1 MEQKSKFDKVMGA
14 WDILVIAFGA
24 MIGWGWVINSGDW
37 ITTAGFAGSIIAML
51 IGGLMVFF
59 VGLTYA
65 ELTSA
70 MPQCGGEHV
79 FSYRA
84 MGPTGSFVCTWMII
98 LGYVATSAF
107 EATALPTVITYLFP
121 DFNQVYL
128 YSIAGKDIYL
138 TTIVLGVGVAILI
151 TVINIKGAKTAAIL
165 QTVLTAIIAI
175 AGILLVV
182 GSAINGDM
190 GNITGQMWES
200 GAGNTLGSV
209 FKVACMTP
217 FLFIGFDVIPQAA
230 EEINVPYKKI
240 GKIMLLSI
248 FLAVA
253 WYLMII
259 FAVCYIMPQSE
270 IAKEMMSQNGL
281 VSAKAI
287 EIAFRSPLMGKV
299 LIIGGLCGII
309 TSWNSFLMG
318 GSRALYS
325 MGESLMIPKMFGKL
339 GKNKTPEAAIILC
352 GIACVAAPFFGRGVL
367 VWLVD
372 AASFGCVIAY
382 MFVSISFCIL
392 RKKRPE
398 MERPYKVKA
407 GKFVGVMAVL
417 MAGFMTLLYIIPASF
432 SAALVWQEWVVVG
445 IWLALGVFFYFYSKR
460 KYGAEFGRDI
470 FIVDESKTV
479 EEEPA
484 LLPNAKY
491 PDRHFVIT
499 MGCEYGSGG
508 PEIARM
514 VADYFGI
521 EYYDR
526 DLVDKVVQE
535 IGVDKGLVEEADTK
549 IGVRYAFDTSYGV
562 RYANLSNRVI
572 DAQFQAIHDFAKHS
586 CVIVGRSSD
595 YILRD
600 TEDVMNVFIYAPQK
614 DEIAAVM
621 KKKGLNERKAEEE
634 WENVEKSQHARHEY
648 ITGKKRGD
656 RHTRD
661 ILLNSSLLGWDATA
675 QFIEELVERRFGL
688 TEETLKKEAWRAN
701 ERIYDQN
708 RNRRI

>member
-37 ITTAGFAGSIIAML
+37 ITTAGFMGSIIAML
-51 IGGLMVFF
+51 IGGVMVFF

-121 DFNQVYL
+121 KFNQVYL

-138 TTIVLGVGVAILI
+138 TTILLGVGVAVLI
-151 TVINIKGAKTAAIL
+151 TFINIIGAKTAAIL
-165 QTVLTAIIAI
+165 QIVLTAIIAI
-175 AGILLVV
+175 AGILLVA
-182 GSAINGDM
+182 GSAVNGD
-190 GNITGQMWES
+190 GANITGQMWES
-200 GAGNTLGSV
+200 GTGTTLGSV

-253 WYLMII
+253 WYLLII
-259 FAVCYIMPQSE
+259 FAVCYIMPQSA
-270 IAKEMMSQNGL
+270 IAQEMSSQNGL

-339 GKNKTPEAAIILC
+339 GKHKTPEAAIILC

-392 RKKRPE
+392 RKKKPE
-398 MERPYKVKA
+398 MARPYKVKA
-407 GKFVGVMAVL
+407 GRFVGVMAVL
-417 MAGFMTLLYIIPASF
+417 MAGFMTLLYIVPASF
-432 SAALVWQEWVVVG
+432 SAALVWQEWIVVG
-445 IWLALGVFFYFYSKR
+445 IWLALGAFFYFYSKK

-470 FIVDESKTV
+470 FIVEDGGKA
-479 EEEPA
+479 EEQEEA
-484 LLPNAKY
+484 VLPNAKY

-499 MGCEYGSGG
+499 VGCEYGSGG
-508 PEIARM
+508 PQIAKM
-514 VADYFGI
+514 IADRLGI
-521 EYYDR
+521 EYYNR
-526 DLVDKVVQE
+526 DLVDKVVAQ

-572 DAQFQAIHDFAKHS
+572 DAQFQAINDFANRSS

-595 YILRD
+595 YILRNRD
-600 TEDVMNVFIYAPQK
+600 DVLNVFIYAPQE

-621 KKKGLNERKAEEE
+621 KEKGIKNMRKAKEE
-634 WENVEKSQHARHEY
+634 WESVDKAQHARHEY

-661 ILLNSSLLGWDATA
+661 MLINSSILGWDETA
-675 QFIEELVERRFGL
+675 DMIIDMIDRKFEQDDAKQ
-688 TEETLKKEAWRAN
+688 LKKEA
-701 ERIYDQN
+701 
-708 RNRRI
+708 

>member
-51 IGGLMVFF
+51 IGGVMVFF

-121 DFNQVYL
+121 EFNQVYL

-138 TTIVLGVGVAILI
+138 TTILLGVGVAVLI
-151 TVINIKGAKTAAIL
+151 TFINIRGAKTAAIL

-182 GSAINGDM
+182 GSAVNGD
-190 GNITGQMWES
+190 GANITGQMWES
-200 GAGNTLGSV
+200 GSGNTLGSV

-253 WYLMII
+253 WYLLII
-259 FAVCYIMPQSE
+259 FAVCYIMPQSA
-270 IAKEMMSQNGL
+270 IAQEMSSQNGL

-339 GKNKTPEAAIILC
+339 GKHKTPEAAIILC
-352 GIACVAAPFFGRGVL
+352 GIACVVAPFFGRGVL

-392 RKKRPE
+392 RKKKPE
-398 MERPYKVKA
+398 MARPYKVKA
-407 GKFVGVMAVL
+407 GRFVGVMAVL
-417 MAGFMTLLYIIPASF
+417 MAGFMTLLYIVPASF
-432 SAALVWQEWVVVG
+432 SAALVWQEWIVVG
-445 IWLALGVFFYFYSKR
+445 IWLALGVFFYFYSKK

-470 FIVDESKTV
+470 FSV
-479 EEEPA
+479 EDGGKAEEQEEA
-484 LLPNAKY
+484 VLPNAKY

-499 MGCEYGSGG
+499 VGCEYGSGG
-508 PEIARM
+508 PQIAKM
-514 VADYFGI
+514 IADRLGI
-521 EYYDR
+521 EYYNR
-526 DLVDKVVQE
+526 DLVDKVVAQ

-572 DAQFQAIHDFAKHS
+572 DAQFQAINDFANRSS

-595 YILRD
+595 YILRNRD
-600 TEDVMNVFIYAPQK
+600 DVLNVFIYAPQE

-621 KKKGLNERKAEEE
+621 KEKGIKNMRKAKEE
-634 WENVEKSQHARHEY
+634 WESVDKAQHARHEY

-661 ILLNSSLLGWDATA
+661 MLINSSILGWDETA
-675 QFIEELVERRFGL
+675 DMIIDMIDRKFEQDDAKQ
-688 TEETLKKEAWRAN
+688 LKKEA
-701 ERIYDQN
+701 
-708 RNRRI
+708 

>member
-51 IGGLMVFF
+51 IGGVMVFF

-121 DFNQVYL
+121 EFNQVYL

-138 TTIVLGVGVAILI
+138 TTILLGVGVAVLI
-151 TVINIKGAKTAAIL
+151 TFINIRGAKTAAIL

-182 GSAINGDM
+182 GSAVNGD
-190 GNITGQMWES
+190 GANITGQMWES
-200 GAGNTLGSV
+200 GTGTTLGSV

-253 WYLMII
+253 WYLLII
-259 FAVCYIMPQSE
+259 FAVCYIMPQSA
-270 IAKEMMSQNGL
+270 IAQEMSSQNGL

-339 GKNKTPEAAIILC
+339 GKHKTPEAAIILC
-352 GIACVAAPFFGRGVL
+352 GIACVVAPFFGRGVL

-392 RKKRPE
+392 RKKKPE
-398 MERPYKVKA
+398 MARPYKVKA
-407 GKFVGVMAVL
+407 GRFVGVMAVL
-417 MAGFMTLLYIIPASF
+417 MAGFMTLLYIVPASF
-432 SAALVWQEWVVVG
+432 SAALVWQ
-445 IWLALGVFFYFYSKR
+445 
-460 KYGAEFGRDI
+460 
-470 FIVDESKTV
+470 
-479 EEEPA
+479 
-484 LLPNAKY
+484 
-491 PDRHFVIT
+491 
-499 MGCEYGSGG
+499 
-508 PEIARM
+508 
-514 VADYFGI
+514 
-521 EYYDR
+521 
-526 DLVDKVVQE
+526 
-535 IGVDKGLVEEADTK
+535 
-549 IGVRYAFDTSYGV
+549 
-562 RYANLSNRVI
+562 
-572 DAQFQAIHDFAKHS
+572 
-586 CVIVGRSSD
+586 
-595 YILRD
+595 
-600 TEDVMNVFIYAPQK
+600 
-614 DEIAAVM
+614 
-621 KKKGLNERKAEEE
+621 
-634 WENVEKSQHARHEY
+634 
-648 ITGKKRGD
+648 
-656 RHTRD
+656 
-661 ILLNSSLLGWDATA
+661 
-675 QFIEELVERRFGL
+675 
-688 TEETLKKEAWRAN
+688 
-701 ERIYDQN
+701 
-708 RNRRI
+708 

>member
-51 IGGLMVFF
+51 IGGVMVFF

-121 DFNQVYL
+121 EFNQVYL

-138 TTIVLGVGVAILI
+138 TTILLGVGVAVLI
-151 TVINIKGAKTAAIL
+151 TFINIRGAKTAAIL

-182 GSAINGDM
+182 GSAVNGD
-190 GNITGQMWES
+190 GANITGQMWES
-200 GAGNTLGSV
+200 GTGTTLGSV

-253 WYLMII
+253 WYLLII
-259 FAVCYIMPQSE
+259 FAVCYIMPQSA
-270 IAKEMMSQNGL
+270 IAQEMSSQNGL

-339 GKNKTPEAAIILC
+339 GKHKTPEAAIILC
-352 GIACVAAPFFGRGVL
+352 GIACVVAPFFGRGVL

-392 RKKRPE
+392 RKKKPE
-398 MERPYKVKA
+398 MARPYKVKA
-407 GKFVGVMAVL
+407 GRFVGVMAVL
-417 MAGFMTLLYIIPASF
+417 MAGFMTLLYIVPASF
-432 SAALVWQEWVVVG
+432 SAALVWQEWIVVG
-445 IWLALGVFFYFYSKR
+445 IWLALGAFFYFYSKK
-460 KYGAEFGRDI
+460 KYGAEFGRHI
-470 FIVDESKTV
+470 FIVEDGGKT
-479 EEEPA
+479 EEQEETV
-484 LLPNAKY
+484 LPNAKY

-499 MGCEYGSGG
+499 VGCEYGSGG
-508 PEIARM
+508 PQIAKM
-514 VADYFGI
+514 IADRLGI
-521 EYYDR
+521 EYYNR
-526 DLVDKVVQE
+526 DLVDKVVAQ

-572 DAQFQAIHDFAKHS
+572 DAQFQAINDFANRSS

-595 YILRD
+595 YILRNRD
-600 TEDVMNVFIYAPQK
+600 DVLNVFIYAPQE

-621 KKKGLNERKAEEE
+621 KEKGIKNMRKAKEE
-634 WENVEKSQHARHEY
+634 WESVDKAQHARHEY

-661 ILLNSSLLGWDATA
+661 MLINSSILGWDETA
-675 QFIEELVERRFGL
+675 DMIIDMIDRKFEQDDAKQ
-688 TEETLKKEAWRAN
+688 LKKEA
-701 ERIYDQN
+701 
-708 RNRRI
+708 

>member
-51 IGGLMVFF
+51 IGGVMVFF

-121 DFNQVYL
+121 EFNQVYL

-138 TTIVLGVGVAILI
+138 TTILLGVGVAVLI
-151 TVINIKGAKTAAIL
+151 TFINIRGAKTAAIL

-182 GSAINGDM
+182 GSAVNGD
-190 GNITGQMWES
+190 GANITGQMWES
-200 GAGNTLGSV
+200 GTGTTLGSV

-253 WYLMII
+253 WYLLII
-259 FAVCYIMPQSE
+259 FAVCYIMPQSA
-270 IAKEMMSQNGL
+270 IAQEMSSQNGL

-299 LIIGGLCGII
+299 LIIGGLCVII

-339 GKNKTPEAAIILC
+339 GKHKTPEAAIILC
-352 GIACVAAPFFGRGVL
+352 GIACVVAPFFGRGVL

-392 RKKRPE
+392 RKKKPE

-407 GKFVGVMAVL
+407 GRFVGVMAVL
-417 MAGFMTLLYIIPASF
+417 MAGFMTLLYIVPASF

-445 IWLALGVFFYFYSKR
+445 IWLALGVFFYFYSKK

-470 FIVDESKTV
+470 FIVEDGGKA
-479 EEEPA
+479 EEQEEA
-484 LLPNAKY
+484 VLPNAKY

-499 MGCEYGSGG
+499 VGCEYGSGG
-508 PEIARM
+508 PQIAKM
-514 VADYFGI
+514 IADRLGI
-521 EYYDR
+521 EYYNR
-526 DLVDKVVQE
+526 DLVDKVVAQ

-572 DAQFQAIHDFAKHS
+572 DAQFQAINDFANRSS

-595 YILRD
+595 YILRNRD
-600 TEDVMNVFIYAPQK
+600 DVLNVFIYAPQE

-621 KKKGLNERKAEEE
+621 KEKGIKNMRKAKEE
-634 WENVEKSQHARHEY
+634 WESVDKAQHARHEY

-661 ILLNSSLLGWDATA
+661 MLINSSILGWDETA
-675 QFIEELVERRFGL
+675 DMIIDMIDRKFEHDDAKQ
-688 TEETLKKEAWRAN
+688 LKKEA
-701 ERIYDQN
+701 
-708 RNRRI
+708 

>member
-51 IGGLMVFF
+51 IGGVMVFF

-121 DFNQVYL
+121 EFNQVYL

-138 TTIVLGVGVAILI
+138 TTILLGVGVAVLI
-151 TVINIKGAKTAAIL
+151 TFINIRGAKTAAIL

-182 GSAINGDM
+182 GSAVNGD
-190 GNITGQMWES
+190 GANITGQMWES
-200 GAGNTLGSV
+200 GTGTTLGSV

-253 WYLMII
+253 WYLLII
-259 FAVCYIMPQSE
+259 FSVCYIMPQSA
-270 IAKEMMSQNGL
+270 IAQEMSSQNGL

-339 GKNKTPEAAIILC
+339 GKHKTPEAAIILC

-392 RKKRPE
+392 RKKKPE
-398 MERPYKVKA
+398 MARPYKVKA
-407 GKFVGVMAVL
+407 GRFVGVMAVL
-417 MAGFMTLLYIIPASF
+417 MAGFMTLLYIVPASF
-432 SAALVWQEWVVVG
+432 SAALVWQEWIVVG
-445 IWLALGVFFYFYSKR
+445 IWLALGAFFYFYSKK

-470 FIVDESKTV
+470 FIVEDGGKAEEQEETV
-479 EEEPA
+479 
-484 LLPNAKY
+484 LSNAKY

-499 MGCEYGSGG
+499 VGCEYGSGG
-508 PEIARM
+508 PQIAKM
-514 VADYFGI
+514 IADRLGI
-521 EYYDR
+521 EYYNR
-526 DLVDKVVQE
+526 DLVDKVVAQ

-572 DAQFQAIHDFAKHS
+572 DAQFQAINDFANRSS

-595 YILRD
+595 YILRNRD
-600 TEDVMNVFIYAPQK
+600 DVLNVFIYAPQE

-621 KKKGLNERKAEEE
+621 KEKGIKNMRKAKEE
-634 WENVEKSQHARHEY
+634 WESVDKAQHARHEY

-661 ILLNSSLLGWDATA
+661 MLINSSILGWDETA
-675 QFIEELVERRFGL
+675 DMIIDMIDRKFEQDDAKQ
-688 TEETLKKEAWRAN
+688 LKKEA
-701 ERIYDQN
+701 
-708 RNRRI
+708 

>member
-1 MEQKSKFDKVMGA
+1 MEQKSKFDKVMGG

-37 ITTAGFAGSIIAML
+37 ITTAGFMGSIIAML
-51 IGGLMVFF
+51 IGGLMVIF

-84 MGPTGSFVCTWMII
+84 MGPTGSFICTWMII
-98 LGYVATSAF
+98 LGYVATAAF

-121 DFNQVYL
+121 KFNQIYL

-138 TTIVLGVGVAILI
+138 TTIILGVGVAIFI
-151 TVINIKGAKTAAIL
+151 TYINMKGAKTAAIL

-182 GSAINGDM
+182 GSAVNGT
-190 GNITGQMWES
+190 GANISSQMWES
-200 GAGNTLGSV
+200 NAGSTVGSV

-240 GKIMLLSI
+240 GGIMLLSI

-253 WYLMII
+253 WYLLII
-259 FAVCYIMPQSE
+259 FAVCYIMPQSA
-270 IAKEMMSQNGL
+270 IASEMASQNGL

-287 EIAFRSPLMGKV
+287 ELAFHSPMMGKV

-325 MGESLMIPKMFGKL
+325 MGESLMIPGKFGEL

-352 GIACVAAPFFGRGVL
+352 GIACCIAPFFGRGVL

-382 MFVSISFCIL
+382 MFVAISFCIL
-392 RKKRPE
+392 RKKKPE

-407 GKFVGVMAVL
+407 GGFVGVMAVV

-432 SAALVWQEWVVVG
+432 SAALVWQEWIVVG
-445 IWLALGVFFYFYSKR
+445 AWILLGVFFYSYSKK

-470 FIVDESKTV
+470 FIVEETTETA
-479 EEEPA
+479 EEEVPVA
-484 LLPNAKY
+484 TGKNHIDK
-491 PDRHFVIT
+491 HFVVT
-499 MGCEYGSGG
+499 VGCEYGSGG
-508 PEIARM
+508 PEIAKM
-514 VADYFGI
+514 VADYLGI
-521 EYYDR
+521 EYYNR
-526 DLVDKVVQE
+526 DLVDKVVKQ

-549 IGVRYAFDTSYGV
+549 IGVRYGFDTSYGV

-572 DAQFQAIHDFAKHS
+572 DAQFQAIHDFAEKSS

-600 TEDVMNVFIYAPQK
+600 RDDVLNVFIYAPK
-614 DEIAAVM
+614 EDEIAAVM
-621 KKKGLNERKAEEE
+621 KAKGLSQHKAKEE
-634 WENVEKSQHARHEY
+634 WESVEKAQHARHEY

-656 RHTRD
+656 RHSRD
-661 ILLNSSLLGWDATA
+661 ILLNSSLLGWDKTA
-675 QFIEELVERRFGL
+675 EYIIDLIERKYDIKD
-688 TEETLKKEAWRAN
+688 EEIKKGA
-701 ERIYDQN
+701 
-708 RNRRI
+708 

>member
-37 ITTAGFAGSIIAML
+37 ITTAGFMGSIIAML
-51 IGGLMVFF
+51 IGGVMVFF

-121 DFNQVYL
+121 EFNQVYL

-138 TTIVLGVGVAILI
+138 TTILLGVGVAVLI
-151 TVINIKGAKTAAIL
+151 TFINIIGAKTAAIL

-182 GSAINGDM
+182 GSAINGD
-190 GNITGQMWES
+190 GANITGQMWES
-200 GAGNTLGSV
+200 GTGTTLGSV

-253 WYLMII
+253 WYLLII
-259 FAVCYIMPQSE
+259 FAVCYIMPQSA
-270 IAKEMMSQNGL
+270 IAQEMSSQNGL

-339 GKNKTPEAAIILC
+339 GKHKTPEAAIILC

-392 RKKRPE
+392 RKKKPE
-398 MERPYKVKA
+398 MARPYKVKA
-407 GKFVGVMAVL
+407 GRFVGVMAVL
-417 MAGFMTLLYIIPASF
+417 MAGFMTLLYIVPASF
-432 SAALVWQEWVVVG
+432 SAALVWQEWIVVG
-445 IWLALGVFFYFYSKR
+445 IWLALGAFFYFYSKK

-470 FIVDESKTV
+470 FIVEDGGKA
-479 EEEPA
+479 EEQEEA
-484 LLPNAKY
+484 VLSNAKY

-499 MGCEYGSGG
+499 VGCEYGSGG
-508 PEIARM
+508 PQIAKM
-514 VADYFGI
+514 IADRLGI
-521 EYYDR
+521 EYYNR
-526 DLVDKVVQE
+526 DLVDKVVAQ

-572 DAQFQAIHDFAKHS
+572 DAQFQAINDFANRSS

-595 YILRD
+595 YILRNRD
-600 TEDVMNVFIYAPQK
+600 DVLNVFIYAPQE

-621 KKKGLNERKAEEE
+621 KEKGIKNMRKAKEE
-634 WENVEKSQHARHEY
+634 WESVDKAQHARHEY

-661 ILLNSSLLGWDATA
+661 MLINSSILGWDETA
-675 QFIEELVERRFGL
+675 DMIIDMIDRKFEQDDAKQ
-688 TEETLKKEAWRAN
+688 LKKEA
-701 ERIYDQN
+701 
-708 RNRRI
+708 

>member
-37 ITTAGFAGSIIAML
+37 ITTAGFMGSIIAML
-51 IGGLMVFF
+51 IGGVMVFF

-84 MGPTGSFVCTWMII
+84 MGSTGSFVCTWMII

-121 DFNQVYL
+121 QFNQVYL

-138 TTIVLGVGVAILI
+138 TTILLGVDVAVLI
-151 TVINIKGAKTAAIL
+151 TFINIKGAKTAAIL
-165 QTVLTAIIAI
+165 QTVLTAIIAV

-182 GSAINGDM
+182 GSAINGETS
-190 GNITGQMWES
+190 NITGQMWES
-200 GAGNTLGSV
+200 GAGNTFGSV

-253 WYLMII
+253 WYLLII
-259 FAVCYIMPQSE
+259 FAVCYIMPQSA
-270 IAKEMMSQNGL
+270 IAAEMSSQNGL

-352 GIACVAAPFFGRGVL
+352 GIACVVAPFFGRGVL

-392 RKKRPE
+392 RKKKPE

-407 GKFVGVMAVL
+407 GKFVGFMAVL
-417 MAGFMTLLYIIPASF
+417 MAGFMTLLYIVPASF
-432 SAALVWQEWVVVG
+432 SAALVWQEWIVVG
-445 IWLALGVFFYFYSKR
+445 IWLALGVFFYFYSKK

-470 FIVDESKTV
+470 FIVEDDGKTESQET
-479 EEEPA
+479 A
-484 LLPNAKY
+484 TLPNAKY
-491 PDRHFVIT
+491 PGKHFVIT
-499 MGCEYGSGG
+499 VGCEYGSGG
-508 PEIARM
+508 PEIAKM
-514 VADYFGI
+514 IADRLGI
-521 EYYDR
+521 EYYNR
-526 DLVDKVVQE
+526 DLVDKVVAQ

-572 DAQFQAIHDFAKHS
+572 DAQFQAINDFANKSS

-595 YILRD
+595 YILRNRK
-600 TEDVMNVFIYAPQK
+600 DVINVFIYAPQE

-621 KKKGLNERKAEEE
+621 KEKGIKNERKAKEE
-634 WENVEKSQHARHEY
+634 WESVEKAQHARHEY
-648 ITGKKRGD
+648 ITGRKRGD
-656 RHTRD
+656 RHSRD
-661 ILLNSSLLGWDATA
+661 ILINSSLLGWNETA
-675 QFIEELVERRFGL
+675 DMVIDMVERKF
-688 TEETLKKEAWRAN
+688 EQEDAVQLKKEA
-701 ERIYDQN
+701 
-708 RNRRI
+708 

>member
-51 IGGLMVFF
+51 IGGVMVFF

-121 DFNQVYL
+121 EFNQVYL

-138 TTIVLGVGVAILI
+138 TTILLGVGVAVLI
-151 TVINIKGAKTAAIL
+151 TFINIRGAKTAAIL

-182 GSAINGDM
+182 GSAVNGD
-190 GNITGQMWES
+190 GANITGQMWES
-200 GAGNTLGSV
+200 GTGTTLGSV

-253 WYLMII
+253 WYLLII
-259 FAVCYIMPQSE
+259 FAVCYIMPQSA
-270 IAKEMMSQNGL
+270 IAQEMSSQNGL

-339 GKNKTPEAAIILC
+339 GKHKTPEAAIILC
-352 GIACVAAPFFGRGVL
+352 GIACVVAPFFGRGVL

-392 RKKRPE
+392 RKKKPE
-398 MERPYKVKA
+398 MARPYKVKA
-407 GKFVGVMAVL
+407 GRFVGVMAVL
-417 MAGFMTLLYIIPASF
+417 MAGFMTLLYIVPASF
-432 SAALVWQEWVVVG
+432 SAALVWQEWIVVG
-445 IWLALGVFFYFYSKR
+445 IWLALGAFFYFYSKK

-470 FIVDESKTV
+470 FIVEDGGKT
-479 EEEPA
+479 EEQEETV
-484 LLPNAKY
+484 LPNAKY

-499 MGCEYGSGG
+499 VGCEYGSGG
-508 PEIARM
+508 PQIAKM
-514 VADYFGI
+514 IADRLGI
-521 EYYDR
+521 EYYNR
-526 DLVDKVVQE
+526 DLVDKVVAQ

-572 DAQFQAIHDFAKHS
+572 DAQFQAINDFANRSS

-595 YILRD
+595 YILRNRD
-600 TEDVMNVFIYAPQK
+600 DVLNVFIYAPQE

-621 KKKGLNERKAEEE
+621 KEKGIKNMRKAKEE
-634 WENVEKSQHARHEY
+634 WESVDKAQHARHEY

-661 ILLNSSLLGWDATA
+661 MLINSSILGWDETA
-675 QFIEELVERRFGL
+675 DMIIDMIDRKFEHDDAKQ
-688 TEETLKKEAWRAN
+688 LKKEA
-701 ERIYDQN
+701 
-708 RNRRI
+708 

>member
-51 IGGLMVFF
+51 IGGVMVFF

-79 FSYRA
+79 FSYMA

-121 DFNQVYL
+121 EFNQVYL

-138 TTIVLGVGVAILI
+138 TTILLGVGVAVLI
-151 TVINIKGAKTAAIL
+151 TFINIRGAKTAAIL

-182 GSAINGDM
+182 GSAVNGD
-190 GNITGQMWES
+190 GANITGQMWES
-200 GAGNTLGSV
+200 GSGNTLGSV

-253 WYLMII
+253 WYLLII
-259 FAVCYIMPQSE
+259 FAVCYIMPQSA
-270 IAKEMMSQNGL
+270 IAQEMSSQNGL

-339 GKNKTPEAAIILC
+339 GKHKTPEAAIILC
-352 GIACVAAPFFGRGVL
+352 GIACVVAPFFGRGVL

-392 RKKRPE
+392 RKKKPE
-398 MERPYKVKA
+398 MARPYKVKA
-407 GKFVGVMAVL
+407 GRFVGVMAVL
-417 MAGFMTLLYIIPASF
+417 MAGFMTLLYIVPASF
-432 SAALVWQEWVVVG
+432 SAALVWQEWIVVG
-445 IWLALGVFFYFYSKR
+445 IWLALGVFFYFYSKK

-470 FIVDESKTV
+470 FIVEDGGKA
-479 EEEPA
+479 EEQEEA
-484 LLPNAKY
+484 VLPNAKY

-499 MGCEYGSGG
+499 VGCEYGSGG
-508 PEIARM
+508 PQIAKM
-514 VADYFGI
+514 IADRLGI
-521 EYYDR
+521 EYYNR
-526 DLVDKVVQE
+526 DLVDKVVAQ

-572 DAQFQAIHDFAKHS
+572 DAQFQAINDFANKSS

-595 YILRD
+595 YILRNRD
-600 TEDVMNVFIYAPQK
+600 DVLNVFIYAPQE

-621 KKKGLNERKAEEE
+621 KEKGIKNMRKAKEE
-634 WENVEKSQHARHEY
+634 WESVDKAQHARHEY

-661 ILLNSSLLGWDATA
+661 MLINSSILGWDETA
-675 QFIEELVERRFGL
+675 DMIIDMIDRKFEQDDAKQ
-688 TEETLKKEAWRAN
+688 LKKEA
-701 ERIYDQN
+701 
-708 RNRRI
+708 

>member
-51 IGGLMVFF
+51 IGGVMVFF

-121 DFNQVYL
+121 KFNQVYL

-138 TTIVLGVGVAILI
+138 TTILLGVGVAVLI
-151 TVINIKGAKTAAIL
+151 TFINIRGAKTAAIL

-182 GSAINGDM
+182 GSAINGD
-190 GNITGQMWES
+190 GANITGQMWES
-200 GAGNTLGSV
+200 GTGTTLGSV

-253 WYLMII
+253 WYLLII
-259 FAVCYIMPQSE
+259 FAVCYIMPQSA
-270 IAKEMMSQNGL
+270 IAQEMSSQNGL

-339 GKNKTPEAAIILC
+339 GKHKTPEAAIILC

-372 AASFGCVIAY
+372 SASFGCVIAY

-392 RKKRPE
+392 RKKKPE
-398 MERPYKVKA
+398 MARPYKVKA
-407 GKFVGVMAVL
+407 GRFVGVMAVL
-417 MAGFMTLLYIIPASF
+417 MAGFMTLLYIVPASF
-432 SAALVWQEWVVVG
+432 SAALVWQEWIVVG
-445 IWLALGVFFYFYSKR
+445 IWLALGAFFYFYSKK

-470 FIVDESKTV
+470 FIVEDGGKA
-479 EEEPA
+479 EEQEEA
-484 LLPNAKY
+484 VLPNAKY

-499 MGCEYGSGG
+499 VGCEYGSGG
-508 PEIARM
+508 PQIAKM
-514 VADYFGI
+514 IADRLGI
-521 EYYDR
+521 EYYNR
-526 DLVDKVVQE
+526 DLVDKVVAQ

-572 DAQFQAIHDFAKHS
+572 DAQFQAINDFANRSS

-595 YILRD
+595 YILRNRD
-600 TEDVMNVFIYAPQK
+600 DVLNVFIYAPQE

-621 KKKGLNERKAEEE
+621 KEKGIKNMRKAKEE
-634 WENVEKSQHARHEY
+634 WESVDKAQHARHEY

-661 ILLNSSLLGWDATA
+661 MLINSSILGWDETA
-675 QFIEELVERRFGL
+675 DMIIDMIDRKFEQDDAKQ
-688 TEETLKKEAWRAN
+688 LKKEA
-701 ERIYDQN
+701 
-708 RNRRI
+708 

>member
-51 IGGLMVFF
+51 IGGVMVFF

-121 DFNQVYL
+121 EFNQVYL

-138 TTIVLGVGVAILI
+138 TTILLGVGVAVLI
-151 TVINIKGAKTAAIL
+151 TFINIRGAKTAAIL

-182 GSAINGDM
+182 GSAVNGD
-190 GNITGQMWES
+190 GANITGQMWES
-200 GAGNTLGSV
+200 GSGNTLGSV

-253 WYLMII
+253 WYLLII
-259 FAVCYIMPQSE
+259 FAVCYIMPQSA
-270 IAKEMMSQNGL
+270 IAQEMSSQNGL

-339 GKNKTPEAAIILC
+339 GKHKTPEAAIILC
-352 GIACVAAPFFGRGVL
+352 GIACVVAPFFGRGVL

-392 RKKRPE
+392 RKKKPE
-398 MERPYKVKA
+398 MARPYKVKA
-407 GKFVGVMAVL
+407 GRFVGVMAVL
-417 MAGFMTLLYIIPASF
+417 MAGFMTLLYIVPASF
-432 SAALVWQEWVVVG
+432 SAALVWQEWIVVG
-445 IWLALGVFFYFYSKR
+445 IWLALGAFFYFYSKK

-470 FIVDESKTV
+470 FIVEDGGKT
-479 EEEPA
+479 EEQEETV
-484 LLPNAKY
+484 LPNAKY

-499 MGCEYGSGG
+499 VGCEYGSGG
-508 PEIARM
+508 PQIAKM
-514 VADYFGI
+514 IADRLGI
-521 EYYDR
+521 EYYNR
-526 DLVDKVVQE
+526 DLVDKVVAH

-572 DAQFQAIHDFAKHS
+572 DAQFQAINDFANRSS

-595 YILRD
+595 YILRNRD
-600 TEDVMNVFIYAPQK
+600 DVLNVFIYAPQE

-621 KKKGLNERKAEEE
+621 KEKGIKNMRKAKEE
-634 WENVEKSQHARHEY
+634 WESVDKAQHARHEY

-661 ILLNSSLLGWDATA
+661 MLINSSILGWDETA
-675 QFIEELVERRFGL
+675 DMIIDMIDRKFEQDDAKQ
-688 TEETLKKEAWRAN
+688 LKKEA
-701 ERIYDQN
+701 
-708 RNRRI
+708 

>member
-37 ITTAGFAGSIIAML
+37 ITTAGFAGSMIAML

-138 TTIVLGVGVAILI
+138 TTIILGVGVAILI
-151 TVINIKGAKTAAIL
+151 TIINIKGAKTAAIL

-182 GSAINGDM
+182 GSAVNGDAS
-190 GNITGQMWES
+190 NITGQMWES

-230 EEINVPYKKI
+230 EEISVPYKKI

-253 WYLMII
+253 WYLLII
-259 FAVCYIMPQSE
+259 FAVCYIMPQSA
-270 IAKEMMSQNGL
+270 IAQEMNSQNGL

-392 RKKRPE
+392 RKKKPE

-407 GKFVGVMAVL
+407 GGFVGAMAVI

-460 KYGAEFGRDI
+460 KYGEEFGRDI
-470 FIVDESKTV
+470 FIVDETKAVPEETV
-479 EEEPA
+479 A
-484 LLPNAKY
+484 LPDAKY

-499 MGCEYGSGG
+499 VGCEYGSGG

-514 VADYFGI
+514 VAEYFGI

-535 IGVDKGLVEEADTK
+535 IGVDKGLVEEADTR

-562 RYANLSNRVI
+562 YITYVLVPILGCLYFEPELVI
-572 DAQFQAIHDFAKHS
+572 KTGIFSYLVMVAAVYINSAGTYDVLYLGRSRNQMFVAYTLGFTIEY
-586 CVIVGRSSD
+586 VIV
-595 YILRD
+595 
-600 TEDVMNVFIYAPQK
+600 M
-614 DEIAAVM
+614 AVLYDLVKRA
-621 KKKGLNERKAEEE
+621 KKMMEERYSAEEE
-634 WENVEKSQHARHEY
+634 
-648 ITGKKRGD
+648 
-656 RHTRD
+656 
-661 ILLNSSLLGWDATA
+661 
-675 QFIEELVERRFGL
+675 
-688 TEETLKKEAWRAN
+688 
-701 ERIYDQN
+701 N
-708 RNRRI
+708 RMKTDM

>member
-51 IGGLMVFF
+51 IGGVMVFF

-121 DFNQVYL
+121 KFNQVYL

-138 TTIVLGVGVAILI
+138 TTILLGVGVAVLI
-151 TVINIKGAKTAAIL
+151 TFINIRGAKTAAIL

-182 GSAINGDM
+182 GSAVNGD
-190 GNITGQMWES
+190 GANITGQMWES
-200 GAGNTLGSV
+200 GTGTTLGSV

-240 GKIMLLSI
+240 GKIMILSI

-253 WYLMII
+253 WYLLII
-259 FAVCYIMPQSE
+259 FAVCYIMPQSA
-270 IAKEMMSQNGL
+270 IAQEMSSQNGL

-339 GKNKTPEAAIILC
+339 GKHKTPEAAIILC
-352 GIACVAAPFFGRGVL
+352 GIACVVAPFFGRGVL

-392 RKKRPE
+392 RKKKPE
-398 MERPYKVKA
+398 MARPYKVKA
-407 GKFVGVMAVL
+407 GRFVGVMAVL
-417 MAGFMTLLYIIPASF
+417 MAGFMTLLYIVPASF
-432 SAALVWQEWVVVG
+432 SAALVWQEWIVVG
-445 IWLALGVFFYFYSKR
+445 IWLALGAFFYFYSKK

-470 FIVDESKTV
+470 FIVEDGGKT
-479 EEEPA
+479 EEQEETV
-484 LLPNAKY
+484 LPNAKY

-499 MGCEYGSGG
+499 VGCEYGSGG
-508 PEIARM
+508 PQIAKM
-514 VADYFGI
+514 VADRLGI
-521 EYYDR
+521 EYYNR
-526 DLVDKVVQE
+526 DLVDKVVAH

-572 DAQFQAIHDFAKHS
+572 DAQFQAINDFANRSS

-595 YILRD
+595 YILRNRD
-600 TEDVMNVFIYAPQK
+600 DVLNVFIYAPQE

-621 KKKGLNERKAEEE
+621 KEKGIKNMRKAKEE
-634 WENVEKSQHARHEY
+634 WESVDKAQHARHEY

-661 ILLNSSLLGWDATA
+661 MLINSSILGWDETA
-675 QFIEELVERRFGL
+675 DMIIDMIDRKFEQDDAKQ
-688 TEETLKKEAWRAN
+688 LKKEA
-701 ERIYDQN
+701 
-708 RNRRI
+708 

>member
-51 IGGLMVFF
+51 IGGVMVFF

-121 DFNQVYL
+121 EFNQVYL

-138 TTIVLGVGVAILI
+138 TTILLGVGVAVLI
-151 TVINIKGAKTAAIL
+151 TFINIRGAKTAAIL

-182 GSAINGDM
+182 GSAVNGD
-190 GNITGQMWES
+190 GANITGQMWES
-200 GAGNTLGSV
+200 GTGTTLGSV

-253 WYLMII
+253 WYLLII
-259 FAVCYIMPQSE
+259 FAVCYIMPQSA
-270 IAKEMMSQNGL
+270 IAQEMSSQNGL

-339 GKNKTPEAAIILC
+339 GKHKTPEAAIILC
-352 GIACVAAPFFGRGVL
+352 GIACVVAPFFGRGVL

-372 AASFGCVIAY
+372 AASFSCVIAY

-392 RKKRPE
+392 RKKKPE
-398 MERPYKVKA
+398 MARPYKVKA
-407 GKFVGVMAVL
+407 GRFVGVMAVL
-417 MAGFMTLLYIIPASF
+417 MAGFMTLLYIVPASF
-432 SAALVWQEWVVVG
+432 SAALVWQEWIVVG
-445 IWLALGVFFYFYSKR
+445 IWLALGAFFYFYSKK

-470 FIVDESKTV
+470 FIAEDGGKT
-479 EEEPA
+479 EEQEETV
-484 LLPNAKY
+484 LPNAKY

-499 MGCEYGSGG
+499 VGCEYGSGG
-508 PEIARM
+508 PQIAKM
-514 VADYFGI
+514 IADRLGI
-521 EYYDR
+521 EYYNR
-526 DLVDKVVQE
+526 DLVDKVVAQ

-572 DAQFQAIHDFAKHS
+572 DAQFQAINDFANRSS

-595 YILRD
+595 YILRNRD
-600 TEDVMNVFIYAPQK
+600 DVLNVFIYAPQE

-621 KKKGLNERKAEEE
+621 KEKGIKNMRKAKEE
-634 WENVEKSQHARHEY
+634 WESVDKAQHARHEY

-661 ILLNSSLLGWDATA
+661 MLINSSILGWDETA
-675 QFIEELVERRFGL
+675 DMIIDMIDRKFEQDDAKQ
-688 TEETLKKEAWRAN
+688 LKKEA
-701 ERIYDQN
+701 
-708 RNRRI
+708 

>member
-37 ITTAGFAGSIIAML
+37 ITTAGFAGSMIAML

-138 TTIVLGVGVAILI
+138 TTIILGVGVAILI
-151 TVINIKGAKTAAIL
+151 TIINIKGAKTAAIL

-182 GSAINGDM
+182 GSAVNGDAS
-190 GNITGQMWES
+190 NITGQMWES

-230 EEINVPYKKI
+230 EEISVPYKKI

-253 WYLMII
+253 WYLLII
-259 FAVCYIMPQSE
+259 FAVCYIMPQSA
-270 IAKEMMSQNGL
+270 IAQEMNSQNGL

-392 RKKRPE
+392 RKKKPE

-407 GKFVGVMAVL
+407 GGFVGAMAVI

-460 KYGAEFGRDI
+460 KYGEEFGRDI
-470 FIVDESKTV
+470 FIVDETKAVPEETV
-479 EEEPA
+479 A
-484 LLPNAKY
+484 LPDAKY

-499 MGCEYGSGG
+499 VGCEYGSGG

-514 VADYFGI
+514 VAEYFGI

-535 IGVDKGLVEEADTK
+535 IGVDKGLVEEADTR

-572 DAQFQAIHDFAKHS
+572 DAQFQAIHEFAKNS

-595 YILRD
+595 YILND
-600 TEDVMNVFIYAPQK
+600 SSDVMNVFIYAPK
-614 DEIAAVM
+614 EDEIASVM
-621 KKKGLNERKAEEE
+621 KRSGLNQHKAEEE

-661 ILLNSSLLGWDATA
+661 ILLNSSLLGWEATA
-675 QFIEELVERRFGL
+675 QFIEELVERKFNL
-688 TEETLKKEAWRAN
+688 TENLEKEA
-701 ERIYDQN
+701 
-708 RNRRI
+708 

>member
-51 IGGLMVFF
+51 IGGVMVFF

-121 DFNQVYL
+121 EFNQVYL

-138 TTIVLGVGVAILI
+138 TTILLGVVVAVLI
-151 TVINIKGAKTAAIL
+151 TFINIRGAKTAAIL

-182 GSAINGDM
+182 GSAVNGD
-190 GNITGQMWES
+190 GANITGQMWES
-200 GAGNTLGSV
+200 GSGNTLGSV

-253 WYLMII
+253 WYLLII
-259 FAVCYIMPQSE
+259 FAVCYIMPQSA
-270 IAKEMMSQNGL
+270 IAQEMSSQNGL

-339 GKNKTPEAAIILC
+339 GKHKTPEAAIILC
-352 GIACVAAPFFGRGVL
+352 GIACVVAPFFGRGVL

-392 RKKRPE
+392 RKKKPE
-398 MERPYKVKA
+398 MARPYKVKA
-407 GKFVGVMAVL
+407 GRFVGVMAVL
-417 MAGFMTLLYIIPASF
+417 MAGFMTLLYIVPASF

-445 IWLALGVFFYFYSKR
+445 IWLALGVFFYFYSKK

-470 FIVDESKTV
+470 FIVEDGGKT
-479 EEEPA
+479 EEQEEA
-484 LLPNAKY
+484 VLPNAKY

-499 MGCEYGSGG
+499 VGCEYGSGG
-508 PEIARM
+508 PQIAKM
-514 VADYFGI
+514 VADRLGI
-521 EYYDR
+521 EYYNR
-526 DLVDKVVQE
+526 DLVDKVVAH

-572 DAQFQAIHDFAKHS
+572 DAQFQAINDFANKSS

-595 YILRD
+595 YILRNRD
-600 TEDVMNVFIYAPQK
+600 DVLNVFIYAPQE

-621 KKKGLNERKAEEE
+621 KEKGIKNMRKAKEE
-634 WENVEKSQHARHEY
+634 WESVDKAQHARHEY

-661 ILLNSSLLGWDATA
+661 MLINSSILGWDETA
-675 QFIEELVERRFGL
+675 DMIIDMIDRKFEQDDAKQ
-688 TEETLKKEAWRAN
+688 LKKEA
-701 ERIYDQN
+701 
-708 RNRRI
+708 

>member
-51 IGGLMVFF
+51 IGGVMVFF

-121 DFNQVYL
+121 EFNQVYL

-138 TTIVLGVGVAILI
+138 TTILLGVGVAVLI
-151 TVINIKGAKTAAIL
+151 TFINIRGAKTAAIL

-182 GSAINGDM
+182 GSAVNGD
-190 GNITGQMWES
+190 GANITGQMWES
-200 GAGNTLGSV
+200 GTGTTLGSV

-253 WYLMII
+253 WYLLII
-259 FAVCYIMPQSE
+259 FAVCYIMPQSA
-270 IAKEMMSQNGL
+270 IAQEMSSQNGL

-339 GKNKTPEAAIILC
+339 GKHKTPEAAIILC
-352 GIACVAAPFFGRGVL
+352 GIACVVAPFFGRGVL

-392 RKKRPE
+392 RKKKPE
-398 MERPYKVKA
+398 MARPYKVKA
-407 GKFVGVMAVL
+407 GRFVGVMAVL
-417 MAGFMTLLYIIPASF
+417 MAGFMTLLYIVPASF
-432 SAALVWQEWVVVG
+432 SAALVWQEWIVVG
-445 IWLALGVFFYFYSKR
+445 IWLALGAFFYFYSKK

-470 FIVDESKTV
+470 FIVEDGGKT
-479 EEEPA
+479 EEQEETV
-484 LLPNAKY
+484 LPNAKY

-499 MGCEYGSGG
+499 VGCEYGSGG
-508 PEIARM
+508 PQIAKM
-514 VADYFGI
+514 IADRLGI
-521 EYYDR
+521 EYYNR
-526 DLVDKVVQE
+526 DLVDKVVAQ

-572 DAQFQAIHDFAKHS
+572 DAQFQAINDFANRSS

-595 YILRD
+595 YILRNKD
-600 TEDVMNVFIYAPQK
+600 DVLNVFIYAPQE

-621 KKKGLNERKAEEE
+621 KEKGIKNMRKAKEE
-634 WENVEKSQHARHEY
+634 WESVDKAQHARHEY

-661 ILLNSSLLGWDATA
+661 MLINSSILGWDETA
-675 QFIEELVERRFGL
+675 DMIIDMIDRKFEQDDAKQ
-688 TEETLKKEAWRAN
+688 LKKEA
-701 ERIYDQN
+701 
-708 RNRRI
+708 

>member
-37 ITTAGFAGSIIAML
+37 ITTAGFMGSIIAML
-51 IGGLMVFF
+51 IGGVMVFF

-84 MGPTGSFVCTWMII
+84 MGSTGSFVCTWMII

-107 EATALPTVITYLFP
+107 EATAIPTVITYLFP
-121 DFNQVYL
+121 QFNQVYL

-138 TTIVLGVGVAILI
+138 TTILLGVGVAVLI
-151 TVINIKGAKTAAIL
+151 TFINIKGAKTAAIL
-165 QTVLTAIIAI
+165 QTVLTAIIAV

-182 GSAINGDM
+182 GSAINGETS
-190 GNITGQMWES
+190 NITGQMWES
-200 GAGNTLGSV
+200 GAGNTFGSV

-253 WYLMII
+253 WYLLII
-259 FAVCYIMPQSE
+259 FAVCYIMPQSA
-270 IAKEMMSQNGL
+270 IAAEMSSQNGL

-352 GIACVAAPFFGRGVL
+352 GIACVVAPFFGRGVL

-392 RKKRPE
+392 RKKKPE

-407 GKFVGVMAVL
+407 GKFVGFMAVL
-417 MAGFMTLLYIIPASF
+417 MAGFMTLLYIVPASF
-432 SAALVWQEWVVVG
+432 SAALVWQEWIVVG
-445 IWLALGVFFYFYSKR
+445 IWLALGVFFYFYSKK

-470 FIVDESKTV
+470 FIVEDDGKTESQET
-479 EEEPA
+479 A
-484 LLPNAKY
+484 TLPNAKY
-491 PDRHFVIT
+491 PGKHFVIT
-499 MGCEYGSGG
+499 VGCEYGSGG
-508 PEIARM
+508 PEIAKM
-514 VADYFGI
+514 IADRLGI
-521 EYYDR
+521 EYYNR
-526 DLVDKVVQE
+526 DLVDKVVAQ

-572 DAQFQAIHDFAKHS
+572 DAQFQAINDFANKSS

-595 YILRD
+595 YILRNRK
-600 TEDVMNVFIYAPQK
+600 DVINVFIYAPQE

-621 KKKGLNERKAEEE
+621 KEKGIKNERKAKEE
-634 WENVEKSQHARHEY
+634 WESVEKAQHARHEY
-648 ITGKKRGD
+648 ITGRKRGD
-656 RHTRD
+656 RHSRD
-661 ILLNSSLLGWDATA
+661 ILINSSLLGWNETA
-675 QFIEELVERRFGL
+675 DMVIDMVERKF
-688 TEETLKKEAWRAN
+688 EQEDAVQLKKEA
-701 ERIYDQN
+701 
-708 RNRRI
+708 

>member
-51 IGGLMVFF
+51 IGGVMVFF

-98 LGYVATSAF
+98 LGYVATAAF

-138 TTIVLGVGVAILI
+138 TTILLGVGVAILI
-151 TVINIKGAKTAAIL
+151 TYINIRGAKTAAVL

-175 AGILLVV
+175 AGILLMV
-182 GSAINGDM
+182 GSAVNGD
-190 GNITGQMWES
+190 GSNITGQMWES
-200 GAGNTLGSV
+200 GAGNTVGSV

-240 GKIMLLSI
+240 GNIMLLSI

-253 WYLMII
+253 WYLLII
-259 FAVCYIMPQSE
+259 FSVCYIMPQSA
-270 IAKEMMSQNGL
+270 IVQEMTSQNGL

-287 EIAFRSPLMGKV
+287 EIAFNSPMMGKV

-339 GKNKTPEAAIILC
+339 GKHKTPEAAIILC

-392 RKKRPE
+392 RKKKPE
-398 MERPYKVKA
+398 MDRPYKVRA
-407 GKFVGVMAVL
+407 GKFVGVMAVI
-417 MAGFMTLLYIIPASF
+417 MAGFMTLLYIVPASF
-432 SAALVWQEWVVVG
+432 SATLVWQEWIVVG
-445 IWLALGVFFYFYSKR
+445 IWLALGVFFYFYSR
-460 KYGAEFGRDI
+460 KNYGAEFGRDI
-470 FIVDESKTV
+470 FIVDETKTV
-479 EEEPA
+479 EETSAA
-484 LLPNAKY
+484 LPDARY

-499 MGCEYGSGG
+499 VGCEYGSGG
-508 PEIARM
+508 PEIAKM

-572 DAQFQAIHDFAKHS
+572 DAQFQAIHKFAKNS

-595 YILRD
+595 YILKNQS
-600 TEDVMNVFIYAPQK
+600 DVINVFIYAPQE
-614 DEIAAVM
+614 DEVAAVM
-621 KKKGLNERKAEEE
+621 KKEGLSKSKATEE
-634 WENVEKSQHARHEY
+634 WESVEKAQHARHEY

-661 ILLNSSLLGWDATA
+661 ILLNSSLLGWDETA
-675 QFIEELVERRFGL
+675 KFIEQLVEHRFD
-688 TEETLKKEAWRAN
+688 LKKQQEIA
-701 ERIYDQN
+701 
-708 RNRRI
+708 

>member
-37 ITTAGFAGSIIAML
+37 ITTAGFMGSMIAML

-65 ELTSA
+65 ELTAA

-138 TTIVLGVGVAILI
+138 TTILLGVGFAVLI
-151 TVINIKGAKTAAIL
+151 TYINLKGAKTAAML
-165 QTVLTAIIAI
+165 QTILTAIIAI

-182 GSAINGDM
+182 GSTINGDIS
-190 GNITGQMWES
+190 NITGQMWEAS
-200 GAGNTLGSV
+200 TGNTLGSV

-230 EEINVPYKKI
+230 EEISVPYKKI

-253 WYLMII
+253 WYLLIVY
-259 FAVCYIMPQSE
+259 AVCYIMPQNAIIE
-270 IAKEMMSQNGL
+270 EMSSQNGL

-287 EIAFRSPLMGKV
+287 EIAFHSPMMGKV

-325 MGESLMIPKMFGKL
+325 MGESLMIPDFFGKL

-352 GIACVAAPFFGRGVL
+352 GIACCIAPFFGRGVL

-392 RKKRPE
+392 RKKRPD

-407 GKFVGVMAVL
+407 GKIVGVMAVI

-432 SAALVWQEWVVVG
+432 SAALVWQEWIVVG
-445 IWLALGVFFYFYSKR
+445 IWLALGVVFYVYSKK

-470 FIVDESKTV
+470 FIVTDENEA
-479 EEEPA
+479 EEEDPRLA
-484 LLPNAKY
+484 AINKKY
-491 PDRHFVIT
+491 EGKHFVVT
-499 MGCEYGSGG
+499 VGCEYGSGG
-508 PEIARM
+508 PEIAKM
-514 VADYFGI
+514 VADYFGV
-521 EYYDR
+521 EYYNR
-526 DLVDKVVQE
+526 DLVDKVVDQ

-549 IGVRYAFDTSYGV
+549 IGVRYGFDTSYGV

-572 DAQFQAIHDFAKHS
+572 DAQFQAIHDFAEKSS

-595 YILRD
+595 YILKDRD
-600 TEDVMNVFIYAPQK
+600 DVLNVFIYAPEA

-621 KKKGLNERKAEEE
+621 KKKGLNEHKAREE
-634 WENVEKSQHARHEY
+634 WESVEKAQHARHEY

-661 ILLNSSLLGWDATA
+661 VLLNSSLLGWNQTA
-675 QFIEELVERRFGL
+675 ELIIELVERKYNIQD
-688 TEETLKKEAWRAN
+688 EEIKKEA
-701 ERIYDQN
+701 
-708 RNRRI
+708 

>member
-51 IGGLMVFF
+51 IGGVMVFF

-84 MGPTGSFVCTWMII
+84 MGPTDSFVCTWMII

-121 DFNQVYL
+121 EFNQVYL

-138 TTIVLGVGVAILI
+138 TTILLGVGVAVLI
-151 TVINIKGAKTAAIL
+151 TFINIRGAKTAAIL

-182 GSAINGDM
+182 GSAVNGD
-190 GNITGQMWES
+190 GANITGQMWES
-200 GAGNTLGSV
+200 GTGTTLGSV

-253 WYLMII
+253 WYLLII
-259 FAVCYIMPQSE
+259 FAVCYIMPQSA
-270 IAKEMMSQNGL
+270 IAQEMSSQNGL

-339 GKNKTPEAAIILC
+339 GKHKTPEAAIILC
-352 GIACVAAPFFGRGVL
+352 GIACVVAPFFGRGVL

-392 RKKRPE
+392 RKKKPE
-398 MERPYKVKA
+398 MARPYKVKA
-407 GKFVGVMAVL
+407 GRFVGVMAVL
-417 MAGFMTLLYIIPASF
+417 MAGFMTLLYIVPASF
-432 SAALVWQEWVVVG
+432 SAALVWQEWIVVG
-445 IWLALGVFFYFYSKR
+445 IWLALGAFFYFYSKK

-470 FIVDESKTV
+470 FIVEDGGKT
-479 EEEPA
+479 EEQEETV
-484 LLPNAKY
+484 LPNAKY

-499 MGCEYGSGG
+499 VGCEYGSGG
-508 PEIARM
+508 PQIAKM
-514 VADYFGI
+514 IADRLGI
-521 EYYDR
+521 EYYNR
-526 DLVDKVVQE
+526 DLVDKVVAQ

-572 DAQFQAIHDFAKHS
+572 DAQFQAINDFANRSS

-595 YILRD
+595 YILRNRD
-600 TEDVMNVFIYAPQK
+600 DVLNVFIYAPQE

-621 KKKGLNERKAEEE
+621 KEKGIKNMRKAKEE
-634 WENVEKSQHARHEY
+634 WESVDKAQHARHEY

-661 ILLNSSLLGWDATA
+661 MLINSSILGWDETA
-675 QFIEELVERRFGL
+675 DMIIDMIDRKFEQDDAKQ
-688 TEETLKKEAWRAN
+688 LKKEA
-701 ERIYDQN
+701 
-708 RNRRI
+708 

>member
-51 IGGLMVFF
+51 IGGVMVFF

-121 DFNQVYL
+121 EFNQVYL

-138 TTIVLGVGVAILI
+138 TTILLGVGVAVLI
-151 TVINIKGAKTAAIL
+151 TFINIRGAKTAAIL

-182 GSAINGDM
+182 GSAVNGD
-190 GNITGQMWES
+190 GANITGQMWES
-200 GAGNTLGSV
+200 GTGTTLGSV

-253 WYLMII
+253 WYLLII
-259 FAVCYIMPQSE
+259 FAVCYIMPQSA
-270 IAKEMMSQNGL
+270 IAQEMSSQNGL

-339 GKNKTPEAAIILC
+339 GKHKTPEVAIILC
-352 GIACVAAPFFGRGVL
+352 GIACVVAPFFGRGVL

-392 RKKRPE
+392 RKKKPE
-398 MERPYKVKA
+398 MARPYKVKA
-407 GKFVGVMAVL
+407 GRFVGVMAVL
-417 MAGFMTLLYIIPASF
+417 MAGFMTLLYIVPASF
-432 SAALVWQEWVVVG
+432 SAALVWQEWIVVG
-445 IWLALGVFFYFYSKR
+445 IWLALGAFFYFYSKK

-470 FIVDESKTV
+470 FIVEDGGKT
-479 EEEPA
+479 EEQEETV
-484 LLPNAKY
+484 LPNAKY

-499 MGCEYGSGG
+499 VGCEYGSGG
-508 PEIARM
+508 PQIAKM
-514 VADYFGI
+514 IADRLGI
-521 EYYDR
+521 EYYNR
-526 DLVDKVVQE
+526 DLVDKVVAQ

-572 DAQFQAIHDFAKHS
+572 DAQFQAINDFANRSS

-595 YILRD
+595 YILRNRD
-600 TEDVMNVFIYAPQK
+600 DVLNVFIYAPQE

-621 KKKGLNERKAEEE
+621 KEKGIKNMRKAKEE
-634 WENVEKSQHARHEY
+634 WESVDKAQHARHEY

-661 ILLNSSLLGWDATA
+661 MLINSSILGWDETA
-675 QFIEELVERRFGL
+675 DMIIDMIDRKFEQDDAKQ
-688 TEETLKKEAWRAN
+688 LKKEA
-701 ERIYDQN
+701 
-708 RNRRI
+708 

>member
-51 IGGLMVFF
+51 IGGVMVFF

-121 DFNQVYL
+121 EFNQVYL

-138 TTIVLGVGVAILI
+138 TTILLGVGVAVLI
-151 TVINIKGAKTAAIL
+151 TFINIRGAKTAAIL

-182 GSAINGDM
+182 GSAVNGD
-190 GNITGQMWES
+190 GANITGQMWES
-200 GAGNTLGSV
+200 GSGNTLGSV

-253 WYLMII
+253 WYLLII
-259 FAVCYIMPQSE
+259 FAVCYIMPQSA
-270 IAKEMMSQNGL
+270 IAQEMSSQNGL

-339 GKNKTPEAAIILC
+339 GKHKTPEAAIILC
-352 GIACVAAPFFGRGVL
+352 GIACVVAPFFGRGVL

-392 RKKRPE
+392 RKKKPE
-398 MERPYKVKA
+398 MARPYKVKA
-407 GKFVGVMAVL
+407 GRFVGVMAVL
-417 MAGFMTLLYIIPASF
+417 MAGFMTLLYIVPASF
-432 SAALVWQEWVVVG
+432 SAALVWQEWIVVG
-445 IWLALGVFFYFYSKR
+445 IWLALGAFFYFYSKK

-470 FIVDESKTV
+470 FIVEDGGKT
-479 EEEPA
+479 EEQEETV
-484 LLPNAKY
+484 LPNAKY

-499 MGCEYGSGG
+499 VGCEYGSGG
-508 PEIARM
+508 PQIAKM
-514 VADYFGI
+514 VADRLGI
-521 EYYDR
+521 EYYNR
-526 DLVDKVVQE
+526 DLVDKVVAH

-572 DAQFQAIHDFAKHS
+572 DAQFQAINDFANRSS

-595 YILRD
+595 YILRNRD
-600 TEDVMNVFIYAPQK
+600 DVLNVFIYAPQE

-621 KKKGLNERKAEEE
+621 KEKGIKNMRKAKEE
-634 WENVEKSQHARHEY
+634 WESVDKAQHARHEY

-661 ILLNSSLLGWDATA
+661 MLINSSILGWDETA
-675 QFIEELVERRFGL
+675 DMIIDMIDRKFEQDDAKQ
-688 TEETLKKEAWRAN
+688 LKKEA
-701 ERIYDQN
+701 
-708 RNRRI
+708 

>member
-51 IGGLMVFF
+51 IGGVMVFF

-121 DFNQVYL
+121 EFNQVYL

-138 TTIVLGVGVAILI
+138 TTILLGVGVAVLI
-151 TVINIKGAKTAAIL
+151 TFINIRGAKTAAIL

-182 GSAINGDM
+182 GSAVNGD
-190 GNITGQMWES
+190 GANITGQMWES
-200 GAGNTLGSV
+200 GTGTTLGSV

-248 FLAVA
+248 FLTVA
-253 WYLMII
+253 WYLLII
-259 FAVCYIMPQSE
+259 FAVCYIMPQSA
-270 IAKEMMSQNGL
+270 IAQEMSSQNGL

-339 GKNKTPEAAIILC
+339 GKHKTPEAAIILC
-352 GIACVAAPFFGRGVL
+352 GIACVVAPFFGRGVL

-392 RKKRPE
+392 RKKKPE
-398 MERPYKVKA
+398 MARPYKVKA
-407 GKFVGVMAVL
+407 GRFVGVMAVL
-417 MAGFMTLLYIIPASF
+417 MAGFMTLLYIVPASF
-432 SAALVWQEWVVVG
+432 SAALVWQEWIVVG
-445 IWLALGVFFYFYSKR
+445 IWLALGAFFYFYSKK

-470 FIVDESKTV
+470 FIVEDGGKT
-479 EEEPA
+479 EEQEETV
-484 LLPNAKY
+484 LPNAKY

-499 MGCEYGSGG
+499 VGCEYGSGG
-508 PEIARM
+508 PQIAKM
-514 VADYFGI
+514 VADRLGI
-521 EYYDR
+521 EYYNR
-526 DLVDKVVQE
+526 DLVDKVVAH

-572 DAQFQAIHDFAKHS
+572 DAQFQAINDFANRSS

-595 YILRD
+595 YILRNRD
-600 TEDVMNVFIYAPQK
+600 DVLNVFIYAPQE

-621 KKKGLNERKAEEE
+621 KEKGIKNMRKAKEE
-634 WENVEKSQHARHEY
+634 WESVDKAQHARHEY

-661 ILLNSSLLGWDATA
+661 MLINSSILGWDETA
-675 QFIEELVERRFGL
+675 DMIIDMIDRKFEQDDAKQ
-688 TEETLKKEAWRAN
+688 LKKEA
-701 ERIYDQN
+701 
-708 RNRRI
+708 

>member
-37 ITTAGFAGSIIAML
+37 ITTAGFMGSIIAML
-51 IGGLMVFF
+51 IGGVMVFF

-121 DFNQVYL
+121 EFNQVYL

-138 TTIVLGVGVAILI
+138 TTILLGVGVAVLI
-151 TVINIKGAKTAAIL
+151 TFINIIGAKTAAIL

-182 GSAINGDM
+182 GSAINGD
-190 GNITGQMWES
+190 GANITGQMWES
-200 GAGNTLGSV
+200 GTGTTLVSV

-253 WYLMII
+253 WYLLII
-259 FAVCYIMPQSE
+259 FAVCYIMPQSA
-270 IAKEMMSQNGL
+270 IAQEMSSQNGL

-339 GKNKTPEAAIILC
+339 GKHKTPEAAIILC
-352 GIACVAAPFFGRGVL
+352 GIACVVAPFFGRGVL

-392 RKKRPE
+392 RKKKPE
-398 MERPYKVKA
+398 MARPYKVKA
-407 GKFVGVMAVL
+407 GRFVGVMAVL
-417 MAGFMTLLYIIPASF
+417 MAGFMTLLYIVPASF
-432 SAALVWQEWVVVG
+432 SAALVWQEWIVVG
-445 IWLALGVFFYFYSKR
+445 IWLALGAFFYFYSKK

-470 FIVDESKTV
+470 FIVEDGGKA
-479 EEEPA
+479 EEQEEA
-484 LLPNAKY
+484 VLPNAKY

-499 MGCEYGSGG
+499 VGCEYGSGG
-508 PEIARM
+508 PQIAKM
-514 VADYFGI
+514 IADRLGI
-521 EYYDR
+521 EYYNR
-526 DLVDKVVQE
+526 DLVDKVVAQ

-572 DAQFQAIHDFAKHS
+572 DAQFQAINDFANRSS

-595 YILRD
+595 YILRNRD
-600 TEDVMNVFIYAPQK
+600 DVLNVFIYAPQE

-621 KKKGLNERKAEEE
+621 KEKGIKNMRKAKEE
-634 WENVEKSQHARHEY
+634 WESVDKAQHARHEY

-661 ILLNSSLLGWDATA
+661 MLINSSILGWDETA
-675 QFIEELVERRFGL
+675 DMIIDMIDRKFEQDDAKQ
-688 TEETLKKEAWRAN
+688 LKKEA
-701 ERIYDQN
+701 
-708 RNRRI
+708 

>member
-37 ITTAGFAGSIIAML
+37 ITTAGFMGSIIAML
-51 IGGLMVFF
+51 IGGVMVFF

-121 DFNQVYL
+121 KFNQVYL

-138 TTIVLGVGVAILI
+138 TTILLGVGVAVVI
-151 TVINIKGAKTAAIL
+151 TFINIRGAKTAAIL
-165 QTVLTAIIAI
+165 QTVLTAIIAV

-182 GSAINGDM
+182 GSAINGD
-190 GNITGQMWES
+190 GANITGQMWES
-200 GAGNTLGSV
+200 GTGTTLGSV

-253 WYLMII
+253 WYLLII
-259 FAVCYIMPQSE
+259 FAVCYIMPQSA
-270 IAKEMMSQNGL
+270 IAQEMSSQNGL

-339 GKNKTPEAAIILC
+339 GKHKTPEAAIILC

-392 RKKRPE
+392 RKKKPE
-398 MERPYKVKA
+398 MARPYKVKA

-417 MAGFMTLLYIIPASF
+417 MAGFMTLLYIVPASF
-432 SAALVWQEWVVVG
+432 SAALVWQEWIVVG
-445 IWLALGVFFYFYSKR
+445 IWIALGVFFYFYSKK
-460 KYGAEFGRDI
+460 KYGAEFGHDI
-470 FIVDESKTV
+470 FIVEDGGKA
-479 EEEPA
+479 EEQEEA
-484 LLPNAKY
+484 VLPNAKY

-499 MGCEYGSGG
+499 VGCEYGSGG
-508 PEIARM
+508 PQIAKM
-514 VADYFGI
+514 VADRLGI
-521 EYYDR
+521 EYYNR
-526 DLVDKVVQE
+526 DLVDKVVAQ

-572 DAQFQAIHDFAKHS
+572 DAQFQAINDFANKSS

-595 YILRD
+595 YILRNRD
-600 TEDVMNVFIYAPQK
+600 DVLNVFIYATQE

-621 KKKGLNERKAEEE
+621 KEKGIKNMRKAKEE
-634 WENVEKSQHARHEY
+634 WESVDKAQHARHEY

-661 ILLNSSLLGWDATA
+661 MLINSSILGWDETA
-675 QFIEELVERRFGL
+675 DMIIDMIDRKFEQDDAKQ
-688 TEETLKKEAWRAN
+688 LKKEA
-701 ERIYDQN
+701 
-708 RNRRI
+708 

>member
-37 ITTAGFAGSIIAML
+37 ITTAGFMGSIIAML
-51 IGGLMVFF
+51 IGGVMVFF

-121 DFNQVYL
+121 KFNQVYL

-138 TTIVLGVGVAILI
+138 TTILLGVGVAVLI
-151 TVINIKGAKTAAIL
+151 TFINIRGAKTAAIL

-182 GSAINGDM
+182 GSAINGD
-190 GNITGQMWES
+190 GANITGQMWES
-200 GAGNTLGSV
+200 GTGTTLGSV

-253 WYLMII
+253 WYLLII
-259 FAVCYIMPQSE
+259 FAVCYIMPQSA
-270 IAKEMMSQNGL
+270 IAQEMSSQNGL

-339 GKNKTPEAAIILC
+339 GKHKTPEAAIILC

-392 RKKRPE
+392 RKKKPE
-398 MERPYKVKA
+398 MARPYKVKA
-407 GKFVGVMAVL
+407 GRFVGVMAVL
-417 MAGFMTLLYIIPASF
+417 MAGFMTLLYIVPASF
-432 SAALVWQEWVVVG
+432 SAALVWQEWIVVG
-445 IWLALGVFFYFYSKR
+445 IWLALGVFFYFYSKK

-470 FIVDESKTV
+470 FIVEDGGKA
-479 EEEPA
+479 EEQEEA
-484 LLPNAKY
+484 VLPNAKY

-499 MGCEYGSGG
+499 VGCEYGSGG
-508 PEIARM
+508 PQIAKM
-514 VADYFGI
+514 IADRLGI
-521 EYYDR
+521 EYYNR
-526 DLVDKVVQE
+526 DLVDKVVAQ

-572 DAQFQAIHDFAKHS
+572 DAQFQAINDFANRSS

-595 YILRD
+595 YILRNRD
-600 TEDVMNVFIYAPQK
+600 DVLNVFIYAPQE

-621 KKKGLNERKAEEE
+621 KEKGIKNMRKAKEE
-634 WENVEKSQHARHEY
+634 WESVDKAQHARHEY

-661 ILLNSSLLGWDATA
+661 MLINSSILGWDETA
-675 QFIEELVERRFGL
+675 DMIIDMIDRKFEQDDAKQ
-688 TEETLKKEAWRAN
+688 LKKEA
-701 ERIYDQN
+701 
-708 RNRRI
+708 

>member
-138 TTIVLGVGVAILI
+138 STIVLGVGVAILI

-392 RKKRPE
+392 RKKKPE

-484 LLPNAKY
+484 VLPNAKY

-661 ILLNSSLLGWDATA
+661 ILLNSSLLGWNATA

-688 TEETLKKEAWRAN
+688 TEETLKKEA
-701 ERIYDQN
+701 
-708 RNRRI
+708 

>member
-1 MEQKSKFDKVMGA
+1 MEQKSKFDKVMGS

-37 ITTAGFAGSIIAML
+37 ITTAGFAGSMLAML
-51 IGGLMVFF
+51 IGGVMVFF

-70 MPQCGGEHV
+70 MPQCGGEHI

-98 LGYVATSAF
+98 LGYVATAAF

-121 DFNQVYL
+121 NFNQVYL
-128 YSIAGKDIYL
+128 YTIAGRDIYL
-138 TTIVLGVGVAILI
+138 TTILLGVGVSILI
-151 TVINIKGAKTAAIL
+151 TYVNMKGAKTAATL

-175 AGILLVV
+175 AGILLIV
-182 GSAINGDM
+182 GSAVNGDSS
-190 GNITGQMWES
+190 NITGQMWES
-200 GAGNTLGSV
+200 GAGNTVGSV

-253 WYLMII
+253 WYLLIV
-259 FAVCYIMPQSE
+259 FAVCYIMPQSA
-270 IAKEMMSQNGL
+270 IAQEMNSQNGL

-287 EIAFRSPLMGKV
+287 EVAFNSPLMGKV

-309 TSWNSFLMG
+309 TSWNSFLLG

-325 MGESLMIPKMFGKL
+325 MGESLMIPEVFGKL

-372 AASFGCVIAY
+372 AASFGCVVAY

-392 RKKRPE
+392 RKKRPD
-398 MERPYKVKA
+398 MDRPYKVKN
-407 GKFVGVMAVL
+407 GTFVGVMAVA
-417 MAGFMTLLYIIPASF
+417 MAGFMALLYIIPASF
-432 SAALVWQEWVVVG
+432 SAALVWQEWIVVG
-445 IWLALGVFFYFYSKR
+445 IWLALGVVFYGYSKK
-460 KYGAEFGRDI
+460 KYGSEFGRDI
-470 FIVDESKTV
+470 FIVDETKDSEDEAV
-479 EEEPA
+479 V
-484 LLPNAKY
+484 LPNAKY
-491 PDRHFVIT
+491 PGRHFVVT
-499 MGCEYGSGG
+499 VGCEYGSGG
-508 PEIARM
+508 PEIAKM
-514 VADYFGI
+514 IADYFGI

-535 IGVDKGLVEEADTK
+535 IGVDKDLVEEADSK
-549 IGVRYAFDTSYGV
+549 IGVRYAFDTTYGV

-572 DAQFQAIHDFAKHS
+572 DAQFETIRKFAKNS

-595 YILRD
+595 YILKG
-600 TEDVMNVFIYAPQK
+600 TEDVMNVFIYAPKK

-621 KKKGLNERKAEEE
+621 KRKGVNQKKAEEI
-634 WENVEKSQHARHEY
+634 WEHKEKSQHARHEY

-661 ILLNSSLLGWDATA
+661 LLVNSSLLGWEETA
-675 QFIEELVERRFGL
+675 KFIESVIEHRFELSDENQEKG
-688 TEETLKKEAWRAN
+688 A
-701 ERIYDQN
+701 
-708 RNRRI
+708 

>member
-51 IGGLMVFF
+51 IGGVMVFF

-121 DFNQVYL
+121 EFNQVYL

-138 TTIVLGVGVAILI
+138 TTILLGVGVAVLI
-151 TVINIKGAKTAAIL
+151 TFINIRGAKTAAIL

-182 GSAINGDM
+182 GSAVNGD
-190 GNITGQMWES
+190 GANITGQMWES
-200 GAGNTLGSV
+200 GTGTTLGSV

-253 WYLMII
+253 WYLLII
-259 FAVCYIMPQSE
+259 FAVCYIMPQSA
-270 IAKEMMSQNGL
+270 IAQEMSSQNGL

-339 GKNKTPEAAIILC
+339 GKHKTPEAAIILC
-352 GIACVAAPFFGRGVL
+352 GIACVVAPFFGRGVL

-392 RKKRPE
+392 RKKKPE
-398 MERPYKVKA
+398 MARPYKVKA
-407 GKFVGVMAVL
+407 GRFVGVMAVL
-417 MAGFMTLLYIIPASF
+417 MAGFMTLLYIVPASF
-432 SAALVWQEWVVVG
+432 SAALVWQEWIVVG
-445 IWLALGVFFYFYSKR
+445 IWLALGAFFYFYSKK

-470 FIVDESKTV
+470 FIAEDGGKT
-479 EEEPA
+479 EEQEETV
-484 LLPNAKY
+484 LPNAKY
-491 PDRHFVIT
+491 PDRHIVIT
-499 MGCEYGSGG
+499 VGCEYGSGG
-508 PEIARM
+508 PQIAKM
-514 VADYFGI
+514 IADRLGI
-521 EYYDR
+521 EYYNR
-526 DLVDKVVQE
+526 DLVDKVVAQ

-572 DAQFQAIHDFAKHS
+572 DAQFQAINDFANRSS

-595 YILRD
+595 YILRNRD
-600 TEDVMNVFIYAPQK
+600 DVLNVFIYAPQE

-621 KKKGLNERKAEEE
+621 KEKGIKNMRKAKEE
-634 WENVEKSQHARHEY
+634 WESVDKAQHARHEY

-661 ILLNSSLLGWDATA
+661 MLINSSILGWDETA
-675 QFIEELVERRFGL
+675 DMIIDMIDRKFEQDDAKQ
-688 TEETLKKEAWRAN
+688 LKKEA
-701 ERIYDQN
+701 
-708 RNRRI
+708 

>member
-51 IGGLMVFF
+51 IGGVMVFF

-121 DFNQVYL
+121 EFNQVYL

-138 TTIVLGVGVAILI
+138 TTILLGVGVAVLI
-151 TVINIKGAKTAAIL
+151 TFINIRGAKTAAIL

-182 GSAINGDM
+182 GSAVNGD
-190 GNITGQMWES
+190 GANITGQMWES
-200 GAGNTLGSV
+200 GTGTTLGSV

-253 WYLMII
+253 WYLLII
-259 FAVCYIMPQSE
+259 FAVCYIMPQSA
-270 IAKEMMSQNGL
+270 IAQEMSSQNGL

-339 GKNKTPEAAIILC
+339 GKHKTPEAAIILC

-392 RKKRPE
+392 RKKKPE
-398 MERPYKVKA
+398 MARPYKVKA
-407 GKFVGVMAVL
+407 GRFVGVMAVL
-417 MAGFMTLLYIIPASF
+417 MAGFMTLLYIVPASF
-432 SAALVWQEWVVVG
+432 SAALVWQEWIVVG
-445 IWLALGVFFYFYSKR
+445 IWLALGAFFYFYSKK

-470 FIVDESKTV
+470 FIVEDGGKA
-479 EEEPA
+479 EEQEEA
-484 LLPNAKY
+484 VLPNAKY

-499 MGCEYGSGG
+499 VGCEYGSGG
-508 PEIARM
+508 PQIAKM
-514 VADYFGI
+514 IADRLGI
-521 EYYDR
+521 EYYNR
-526 DLVDKVVQE
+526 DLVDKVVAQ

-572 DAQFQAIHDFAKHS
+572 DAQFQAINDFANRSS

-595 YILRD
+595 YILRNRD
-600 TEDVMNVFIYAPQK
+600 DVLNVFIYAPQE

-621 KKKGLNERKAEEE
+621 KEKGIKNMRKAKEE
-634 WENVEKSQHARHEY
+634 WESVDKAQHARHEY

-661 ILLNSSLLGWDATA
+661 MLINSSILGWDETA
-675 QFIEELVERRFGL
+675 DMIIDMIDRKFEQDDAKQ
-688 TEETLKKEAWRAN
+688 LKKEA
-701 ERIYDQN
+701 
-708 RNRRI
+708 

>member
-37 ITTAGFAGSIIAML
+37 ITTAGFMGSIIAML
-51 IGGLMVFF
+51 IGGVMVFF

-121 DFNQVYL
+121 EFNQVYL

-138 TTIVLGVGVAILI
+138 TTILLGVGVAVLI
-151 TVINIKGAKTAAIL
+151 TFINIIGAKTAAIL

-182 GSAINGDM
+182 GSAINGD
-190 GNITGQMWES
+190 GANITGQMWES
-200 GAGNTLGSV
+200 GTGTTLGSV

-253 WYLMII
+253 WYLLII
-259 FAVCYIMPQSE
+259 FAVCYIMPQSA
-270 IAKEMMSQNGL
+270 IAQEMSSQNGL

-339 GKNKTPEAAIILC
+339 GKHKTPEAAIILC
-352 GIACVAAPFFGRGVL
+352 GIACVVAPFFGRGVL

-392 RKKRPE
+392 RKKKPE
-398 MERPYKVKA
+398 MARPYKVKA
-407 GKFVGVMAVL
+407 GRFVGVMAVL
-417 MAGFMTLLYIIPASF
+417 MAGFMTLLYIVPASF
-432 SAALVWQEWVVVG
+432 SAALVWQEWIVVG
-445 IWLALGVFFYFYSKR
+445 IWLALGAFFYFYSKK

-470 FIVDESKTV
+470 FIVEDGGKA
-479 EEEPA
+479 EEQEEA
-484 LLPNAKY
+484 VLPNAKY

-499 MGCEYGSGG
+499 VGCEYGRGV
-508 PEIARM
+508 PQIAKM
-514 VADYFGI
+514 IADRLGI
-521 EYYDR
+521 EYYNR
-526 DLVDKVVQE
+526 DLVDKVVAQ

-572 DAQFQAIHDFAKHS
+572 DAQFQAINDFANRSS

-595 YILRD
+595 YILRNRD
-600 TEDVMNVFIYAPQK
+600 DVLNVFIYAPQE

-621 KKKGLNERKAEEE
+621 KEKGIKNMRKAKEE
-634 WENVEKSQHARHEY
+634 WESVDKAQHARHEY

-661 ILLNSSLLGWDATA
+661 MLINSSILGWDETA
-675 QFIEELVERRFGL
+675 DMIIDMIDRKFEQDDAKQ
-688 TEETLKKEAWRAN
+688 LKKEA
-701 ERIYDQN
+701 
-708 RNRRI
+708 

>member
-37 ITTAGFAGSIIAML
+37 ITTAGFMGSIIAML
-51 IGGLMVFF
+51 IGGVMVFF

-84 MGPTGSFVCTWMII
+84 MGSTGSFVCTWMII

-121 DFNQVYL
+121 QFNQVYL

-138 TTIVLGVGVAILI
+138 TTILLGVGVAVLI
-151 TVINIKGAKTAAIL
+151 TFINIKGAKTAAIL
-165 QTVLTAIIAI
+165 QTVLTAIIAV

-182 GSAINGDM
+182 GSAINGEAS
-190 GNITGQMWES
+190 NITGQMWES
-200 GAGNTLGSV
+200 GAGNTFGSV

-253 WYLMII
+253 WYLLII
-259 FAVCYIMPQSE
+259 FAVCYIMPQRA
-270 IAKEMMSQNGL
+270 IAAEMSSQNGL

-352 GIACVAAPFFGRGVL
+352 GIACVVAPFFGRGVL

-392 RKKRPE
+392 RKKKPE

-407 GKFVGVMAVL
+407 GKFVGFMAVL
-417 MAGFMTLLYIIPASF
+417 MAGFMTLLYIVPASF
-432 SAALVWQEWVVVG
+432 SAALVWQEWIVVG
-445 IWLALGVFFYFYSKR
+445 IWLALGVFFYFYSKK

-470 FIVDESKTV
+470 FIVEDDGKTESQET
-479 EEEPA
+479 A
-484 LLPNAKY
+484 TLPNAKY
-491 PDRHFVIT
+491 PGKHFVIT
-499 MGCEYGSGG
+499 VGCEYGSGG
-508 PEIARM
+508 PEIAKM
-514 VADYFGI
+514 IADRLGI
-521 EYYDR
+521 EYYNR
-526 DLVDKVVQE
+526 DLVDKVVAQ

-572 DAQFQAIHDFAKHS
+572 DAQFQAINDFANKSS

-595 YILRD
+595 YILRNRK
-600 TEDVMNVFIYAPQK
+600 DVINVFIYAPQE

-621 KKKGLNERKAEEE
+621 KEKGIKNERKAREE
-634 WENVEKSQHARHEY
+634 WESVEKAQHARHEY
-648 ITGKKRGD
+648 ITGRKRGD
-656 RHTRD
+656 RHSRD
-661 ILLNSSLLGWDATA
+661 ILINSSLLGWDETA
-675 QFIEELVERRFGL
+675 DMVIDMVERKF
-688 TEETLKKEAWRAN
+688 EQEDAVQLKKEA
-701 ERIYDQN
+701 
-708 RNRRI
+708 

>member
-37 ITTAGFAGSIIAML
+37 ITTAGFMGSIIAML
-51 IGGLMVFF
+51 IGGVMVFF

-121 DFNQVYL
+121 KFNQVYL

-138 TTIVLGVGVAILI
+138 TTILLGVGVAVLI
-151 TVINIKGAKTAAIL
+151 TFINIRGAKTAAIL

-182 GSAINGDM
+182 GSAINGD
-190 GNITGQMWES
+190 GANITGQMWES
-200 GAGNTLGSV
+200 GTGTTLGSV

-253 WYLMII
+253 WYLLII
-259 FAVCYIMPQSE
+259 FAVCYIMPQSA
-270 IAKEMMSQNGL
+270 IAQEMSSQNGL

-339 GKNKTPEAAIILC
+339 GKHKTPEAAIILC

-392 RKKRPE
+392 RKKKPE
-398 MERPYKVKA
+398 MARPYKVKA
-407 GKFVGVMAVL
+407 GRFVGVMAVL
-417 MAGFMTLLYIIPASF
+417 MAGFMTLLYIVPASF
-432 SAALVWQEWVVVG
+432 SAALVWQEWIVVG
-445 IWLALGVFFYFYSKR
+445 IWLALGAFFYFYSKK

-470 FIVDESKTV
+470 FIVEDGGKA
-479 EEEPA
+479 EEQEEA
-484 LLPNAKY
+484 VLPNAKY

-499 MGCEYGSGG
+499 VGCEYGSGG
-508 PEIARM
+508 PQIAKM
-514 VADYFGI
+514 IADRLGI
-521 EYYDR
+521 EYYNR
-526 DLVDKVVQE
+526 DLVDKVVAQ
-535 IGVDKGLVEEADTK
+535 IGVDKGLVEKADTK

-572 DAQFQAIHDFAKHS
+572 DAQFQAINDFANRSS

-595 YILRD
+595 YILRNRD
-600 TEDVMNVFIYAPQK
+600 DVLNVFIYAPQE

-621 KKKGLNERKAEEE
+621 KEKGIKNMRKAKEE
-634 WENVEKSQHARHEY
+634 WESVDKAQHARHEY

-661 ILLNSSLLGWDATA
+661 MLINSSILGWDETA
-675 QFIEELVERRFGL
+675 DMIIDMIDRKFEQDDAKQ
-688 TEETLKKEAWRAN
+688 LKKEA
-701 ERIYDQN
+701 
-708 RNRRI
+708 